1 MKRKKAEITIS
12 SESDEEIDIKREPY
26 SPKIKPGCLPCDDFS
41 DDIDGK
47 FLPVA
52 KRKKIDDNTSQNSI
66 QVKVQ
71 YCLTVWVY
79 VKLDFFDYKT
89 MKGQE

>member
-1 MKRKKAEITIS
+1 MKRTKAEITIS

-52 KRKKIDDNTSQNSI
+52 KRKKIDDNTVQNSI

-71 YCLTVWVY
+71 YCLS
-79 VKLDFFDYKT
+79 LC
-89 MKGQE
+89 